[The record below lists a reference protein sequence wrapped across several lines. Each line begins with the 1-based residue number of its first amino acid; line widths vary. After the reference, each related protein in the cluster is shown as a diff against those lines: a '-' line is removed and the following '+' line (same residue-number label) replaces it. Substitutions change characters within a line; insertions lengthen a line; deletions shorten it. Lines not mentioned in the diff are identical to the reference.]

1 MRLAEIGVYCYNIL
15 KPSKVLYAAA
25 PLYPGGLCKKRK
37 TSFEKKTFEGN
48 DKKLGSASGI
58 RTRVSTLRG
67 WRARP
72 LH

>member
-1 MRLAEIGVYCYNIL
+1 MRLAEIGVYCYNIH
-15 KPSKVLYAAA
+15 KTPKVLDYAGRA
-25 PLYPGGLCKKRK
+25 KKRK
-37 TSFEKKTFEGN
+37 RLCEKDVFENKM
-48 DKKLGSASGI
+48 KKLGSASGI